1 MNTAA
6 FSMPLFLE
14 QVRDGVPLAESDLR
28 HFISHLSEYP
38 DEQTAAFLAHA
49 YHKPLARENT
59 VQLTL
64 AMRDSGAKLDWRGI
78 DKPVVDKHSTGGIG
92 DKVTICMAPLVA
104 ALGLAM
110 PTIAGRGLGF
120 SGGTADKLEAIP
132 GMRLD
137 LDAVRFQSLVR
148 ECGTA
153 FGVQT
158 DAIAPADKKLYALR
172 DVTATVESIPLIT
185 ASILSKKLAESL
197 DCLVMDVKWGSG
209 AFMTTMERAQELAR
223 SIVTVANGA
232 GTKTRALVTD
242 MNQALG
248 LYSGNWCEVAEAALI
263 LKNDASML
271 RDAADTVT
279 LTKELT
285 ASLLLQT
292 GLAPDHDA
300 AMTRINAS
308 WQSGKPFEIFQRV
321 IAAQGGDASLFDKP
335 FDAIGKTVNVVS
347 IASKRDGFLTAV
359 HAKSL
364 GQALILGKAGREK
377 RSDAIDSRT
386 SLKHPIKIGQKVAAG
401 QVLCEFFTDHAQNLG
416 AIRNLLDAAY
426 VVSDAPA
433 VPHPLIREVI
443 A

>member
-1 MNTAA
+1 
-6 FSMPLFLE
+6 MPLFLE
-14 QVRDGVPLAESDLR
+14 QVRDGRPLAESDIR
-28 HFISHLSEYP
+28 QFISRLPECP

-49 YHKPLARENT
+49 YHKPLTRENT
-59 VQLTL
+59 VHLTL
-64 AMRDSGAKLDWRGI
+64 AMRDSGVKLDWRGLN
-78 DKPVVDKHSTGGIG
+78 KPVVDKHSTGGIG
-92 DKVTICMAPLVA
+92 DKVTICLAPIVA
-104 ALGLAM
+104 SLGLAM

-120 SGGTADKLEAIP
+120 SGGTADKLEAVP

-137 LDAVRFQSLVR
+137 LDAVRFQNLVC
-148 ECGTA
+148 EFGTA
-153 FGVQT
+153 FGAQT

-197 DCLVMDVKWGSG
+197 DGLVMDVKWGSG
-209 AFMTTMERAQELAR
+209 AFMGTLERARELAR

-248 LYSGNWCEVAEAALI
+248 LYSGNWCEVAEAVLI
-263 LKNDASML
+263 LKNDADMTL
-271 RDAADTVT
+271 QAADTIT

-285 ASLLLQT
+285 ASLLIQT
-292 GLAPDHDA
+292 GVAPDHDA
-300 AMTRINAS
+300 AMTRVNAS
-308 WQSGKPFEIFQRV
+308 LSSGKPFEIFQRV
-321 IAAQGGDASLFDKP
+321 IAAQGGDATLFDKP
-335 FDAIGKTVNVVS
+335 FDAIPKTSHVVTVT
-347 IASKRDGFLTAV
+347 AERDGFLATV
-359 HAKSL
+359 NAKSL

-377 RSDAIDSRT
+377 RTDGIDPRT

-401 QVLCEFFTDHAQNLG
+401 QVLCEFFTDHAQNLS

-433 VPHPLIREVI
+433 VPHPLIQEVI